1 MFKRKKKSPSAKDI
15 SSLTKKSENS
25 NVSSQSYSSLPKSMY
40 SGTADKSGPPA
51 MPPRSVSGSA
61 TLNLNLSKS
70 PPTSSLQ
77 DLKGANSP
85 LDLPMETFQSITAA
99 YSNLSKGYSP
109 GDMNNLSNT
118 SSKQKLQSRSPYQ
131 SPVHSSYSSS
141 SASHKAN
148 TRHRSLEKG
157 EYSGLFSGESSI
169 DRQIERLQMM
179 MPADGHSVE
188 LNNSSSTMPVSRGGR
203 SSNSSMTY
211 SRERSQERE
220 YPHMGARSL
229 ERDHYYHINNNR
241 SRSSDRQDFT
251 SQLHQTQEQFRHF
264 SRDSLILELQSQIT
278 DLNKDCAKMQQE
290 LDSTKDK
297 LSSTMNSIKT
307 FWSPELKKER
317 SLRKEECAKYS
328 LLNEQFKATQAELKK
343 HVNSIHELESKA
355 QSKSKELPSSVSKA
369 DYESLKR
376 NQDDQNKEVK
386 ILRKTVD
393 EMELRHETQKQT
405 LAARDESIKKL
416 LEMLQSKGVAID
428 KIEESQKELEKFR
441 VQKVEDTI
449 KMGDLKRQNENKEAE
464 ISDLKERLSQLTDEL
479 ESAQVQLKQL
489 PSSTH
494 TMQAI
499 MEAKDSRISALEKE
513 LGNLEERLHRFG
525 EEGVSSQDGSLKRD
539 ILPWKEKALRAEL
552 ETLKTDLATRDN
564 EIVGLKMKVDTL
576 TNQQTE
582 RQHYID
588 VLKDQIKSK
597 EQQSSMFNADIDDL
611 RERLREKDATI
622 DKKSSHAQTLA
633 MDKRKLELEV
643 AELRDN
649 IEIKER
655 KISVLQR
662 KVDNLEEL
670 LSEKEDQLLQI
681 KSQSTTSAESS
692 DSAISA
698 MEESI
703 GEKDRQ
709 IERLKEQRDI
719 LELEHQQECERL
731 ENGSKLLK
739 TQMDS
744 LQLELSDK
752 QTELCELREE
762 VSELKSSRYKADTR
776 LRQLELN
783 ICEKDSEISR
793 ANQEI
798 EKLKVER
805 NAAKFESAEDQ
816 LTDLSKQVEQ
826 CQTEMKSAQTE
837 VDRLLELIKDMENEK
852 LEKEAI
858 IKDLQDTINQYK
870 QKFGTLK
877 RQHQK
882 DKQKNAHLLEEAR
895 RREEDIGTDA
905 QHLKG
910 TMKEKEGRIEELE
923 EALRESVKITAEREM
938 LLMEQKMQIDDNQ
951 NKIEELQSDLEKA
964 RACTK
969 EYTSKLSSYVKQL
982 EDKDVKLKRMSAD
995 RHKQMEEVFDMKQE
1009 ALTSAISEKDANI
1022 ALLEMTSTKKQRN
1035 MEEIDKLSREKDH
1048 LNNQLKELI
1057 QNRTRY
1063 LQERSKSHNKRSKS
1077 KTPETTRRAD
1087 ERRKS
1092 DDQKSSTQT
1101 SPSSK
1106 DSSDVDTNHVEQT

>member
-597 EQQSSMFNADIDDL
+597 EQQSSMFNAD
-611 RERLREKDATI
+611 
-622 DKKSSHAQTLA
+622 TLA

-662 KVDNLEEL
+662 K
-670 LSEKEDQLLQI
+670 I

-731 ENGSKLLK
+731 ENGK
-739 TQMDS
+739 
-744 LQLELSDK
+744 
-752 QTELCELREE
+752 
-762 VSELKSSRYKADTR
+762 LKSSRYKADTR

-995 RHKQMEEVFDMKQE
+995 RHKQMEE
-1009 ALTSAISEKDANI
+1009 
-1022 ALLEMTSTKKQRN
+1022 
-1035 MEEIDKLSREKDH
+1035 
-1048 LNNQLKELI
+1048 I

-1106 DSSDVDTNHVEQT
+1106 DSSDFTFWKENN